1 MMELIQKIIH
11 ALTQVHPPHL
21 LLVHFP
27 IALTTTS
34 FFFILLAWIKKSEV
48 LEKVAF
54 ANISLAAVSTIVTAV
69 VGISDN
75 LKRYNGMA
83 PNHTAKIIL
92 ASILFVITSAI
103 AIIRWRNPRL
113 FDQKVSKLLLIF
125 GYFIS
130 FAIASVLGFLGGVII
145 YGM

>member
-92 ASILFVITSAI
+92 ALTLFVITTAI

-113 FDQKVSKLLLIF
+113 FDQKVSKLLLIL